1 MTLRLPNILRDS
13 KSSAHSKS
21 SMESYS
27 LKQKVYR
34 FLTVRTA
41 TPAQLTMPS
50 SYDTPSRN
58 RTPSDEGDI
67 ESLSVSLSTSPRKL
81 IKVGLES
88 NFLILLLNLTHVNVI
103 NRLSDSFKLRSA
115 QQRHTAELSVA
126 NSKMS
131 RMAYQIAPS
140 PSPNDPR
147 SLMHTT
153 HLVKKLMISMMSNTL
168 LSRLG
173 TSFV

>member
-1 MTLRLPNILRDS
+1 MCQACDFTPPK
-13 KSSAHSKS
+13 KSSALQVISGVIF
-21 SMESYS
+21 

-34 FLTVRTA
+34 FLMVCATA
-41 TPAQLTMPS
+41 LLTMADS
-50 SYDTPSRN
+50 SETPSGN
-58 RTPSDEGDI
+58 YTPSDEGDV
-67 ESLSVSLSTSPRKL
+67 ESLSVSLTTSPRRL
-81 IKVGLES
+81 IKVCLES
-88 NFLILLLNLTHVNVI
+88 NFSILLISLNNITVND
-103 NRLSDSFKLRSA
+103 RLSDSFKLRSA